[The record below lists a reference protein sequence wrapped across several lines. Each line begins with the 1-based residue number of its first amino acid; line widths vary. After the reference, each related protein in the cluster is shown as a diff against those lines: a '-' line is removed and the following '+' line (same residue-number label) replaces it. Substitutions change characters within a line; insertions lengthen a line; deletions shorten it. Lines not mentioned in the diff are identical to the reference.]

1 MYNVRKETFMGK
13 ENDIQWHLGFCS
25 AMELELREYAD
36 KLEFHREYPL
46 SRKPLLID
54 LLVVEKVEDFEIS
67 NDIGSIF
74 QKHNIMEYKSEN
86 DTLNEDTYFKVMAYA
101 YLYKSSEKHIGDID
115 INSVTITFV
124 RERKPEKLLRWFSD
138 NQYKVY
144 EKKRGIYYIEKD
156 GFIKTQVV
164 VTAEVGEKEH
174 IFLKT
179 LKRGLKRSTV
189 DNFLDEAFEL
199 QEPFERDCINS
210 LLGIMVSSNQEL
222 FDNIKNGGTGIMN
235 EVLREFFKDEIK
247 ANEEQAMNRGWEK
260 GMKKGLEQ
268 GLEQGIE
275 RGIEQGIEQGRIETL
290 YTDCNMSVPDIAK
303 KVSKSEDYVK
313 EIIKKIS
320 AACL

>member
-1 MYNVRKETFMGK
+1 MGK
-13 ENDIQWHLGFCS
+13 ENDIQWHLGFCA

-54 LLVVEKVEDFEIS
+54 LLVVEKSDDFEIS
-67 NDIGSIF
+67 NDIGHIF
-74 QKHNIMEYKSEN
+74 QKHNIMAYKSEN

-101 YLYKSSEKHIGDID
+101 YLYKSSEKHVGDID

-124 RERKPEKLLRWFSD
+124 RERKPEKLLKWFSD
-138 NQYKVY
+138 NNYKVY
-144 EKKRGIYYIEKD
+144 EKTSGIYYVEKD

-179 LKRGLKRSTV
+179 LKRGLNESTV
-189 DNFLDEAFEL
+189 DIFFDEAL
-199 QEPFERDCINS
+199 TLKKPFEKDCVDS
-210 LLGIMVSSNQEL
+210 LLGIMVSSNSEL
-222 FDNIKNGGTGIMN
+222 FEKIKNGGNGIMN
-235 EVLREFFKDEIK
+235 EVLREFFKEEIQ
-247 ANEEQAMNRGWEK
+247 ANEEQAMKRGMME
-260 GMKKGLEQ
+260 GRAEGRE
-268 GLEQGIE
+268 E
-275 RGIEQGIEQGRIETL
+275 GRIETL
-290 YTDCNMSVPDIAK
+290 YTDCNMSVADIAK
-303 KVSKSEDYVK
+303 KMSKSEEYVR

>member
-1 MYNVRKETFMGK
+1 MGK
-13 ENDIQWHLGFCS
+13 ENDIQWHLGFCA

-54 LLVVEKVEDFEIS
+54 LLVVEKSDDFEIS
-67 NDIGSIF
+67 NDIGRIF

-101 YLYKSSEKHIGDID
+101 YLYKSSEKHVGDID

-124 RERKPEKLLRWFSD
+124 RERKPEKLLKWFSD
-138 NQYKVY
+138 NSYKVY
-144 EKKRGIYYIEKD
+144 EKTSGIYYVEKD

-179 LKRGLKRSTV
+179 LKRGLNESTV
-189 DNFLDEAFEL
+189 DMFFDEAL
-199 QEPFERDCINS
+199 ALKKPFEKDCVDS
-210 LLGIMVSSNQEL
+210 LLGIMVSSNSEL
-222 FDNIKNGGTGIMN
+222 FKKIKNGGNGIMN
-235 EVLREFFKDEIK
+235 EVLREFFKEEIK
-247 ANEEQAMNRGWEK
+247 ANEEQAMKRGMRK
-260 GMKKGLEQ
+260 GIAEGRAE
-268 GLEQGIE
+268 GRVEGIAE
-275 RGIEQGIEQGRIETL
+275 GREEGRIETL
-290 YTDCNMSVPDIAK
+290 YTDCNMSVADIAK
-303 KVSKSEDYVK
+303 KVSKSEEYVR

>member
-1 MYNVRKETFMGK
+1 MFAKLGEIIAFLLYSMYNVRKETFMGK
-13 ENDIQWHLGFCS
+13 ENDIQWHLGFCA

-54 LLVVEKVEDFEIS
+54 LLVVEKTDDFEIT
-67 NDIGSIF
+67 NDIGQIF
-74 QKHNIMEYKSEN
+74 RKHNIMEYKSEN

-115 INSVTITFV
+115 INSVTVTFV

-138 NQYKVY
+138 NNYKVY
-144 EKKRGIYYIEKD
+144 EKTRGIYYVEKD
-156 GFIKTQVV
+156 GFVKTQVV

-199 QEPFERDCINS
+199 HEPFEKDCINS

-222 FDNIKNGGTGIMN
+222 FDSIKNGGTGIMN

-247 ANEEQAMNRGWEK
+247 ANEEQAM
-260 GMKKGLEQ
+260 KKGI
-268 GLEQGIE
+268 EQGIE
-275 RGIEQGIEQGRIETL
+275 RGRIETL
-290 YTDCNMSVPDIAK
+290 YNDCNMSVPDIAK
-303 KVSKSEDYVK
+303 KVSKSEEYVK

>member
-1 MYNVRKETFMGK
+1 MGK
-13 ENDIQWHLGFCS
+13 ENDIQWHLGFCA

-54 LLVVEKVEDFEIS
+54 LLVVEKSDDFEIL
-67 NDIGSIF
+67 NDIGHIF
-74 QKHNIMEYKSEN
+74 QKYNIMEYKSEN

-101 YLYKSSEKHIGDID
+101 YLYKSSEKHVGDID

-138 NQYKVY
+138 NNYKVY
-144 EKKRGIYYIEKD
+144 EKTSGIYYVEKD

-164 VTAEVGEKEH
+164 VTAEAGEKEH
-174 IFLKT
+174 IFLKI
-179 LKRGLKRSTV
+179 LKRGLKRDTV
-189 DNFLDEAFEL
+189 DNFFDEAFEL
-199 QEPFERDCINS
+199 HEPFEKACINS

-222 FDNIKNGGTGIMN
+222 FDSIKTGGTGIMN
-235 EVLREFFKDEIK
+235 EVLKEFFKDEIK
-247 ANEEQAMNRGWEK
+247 ANEEQAM
-260 GMKKGLEQ
+260 KK
-268 GLEQGIE
+268 
-275 RGIEQGIEQGRIETL
+275 GIEQGIERGRIETL

-303 KVSKSEDYVK
+303 KVSKSEEYVK

>member
-1 MYNVRKETFMGK
+1 MFAKLGEIIAFLLYSMYNVRKETFMGK
-13 ENDIQWHLGFCS
+13 ENDIQWHLGFCA

-54 LLVVEKVEDFEIS
+54 LLVVEKTDDFEIT
-67 NDIGSIF
+67 NDIGQIF
-74 QKHNIMEYKSEN
+74 RKHNIMEYKSEN

-115 INSVTITFV
+115 INSVTVTFV

-138 NQYKVY
+138 NNYKVY
-144 EKKRGIYYIEKD
+144 EKTRGIYYVEKD
-156 GFIKTQVV
+156 GFVKNQVV

-199 QEPFERDCINS
+199 HEPFEKDCINS

-222 FDNIKNGGTGIMN
+222 FDSIKNGGTGIMN

-247 ANEEQAMNRGWEK
+247 ANEEQAM
-260 GMKKGLEQ
+260 KK
-268 GLEQGIE
+268 
-275 RGIEQGIEQGRIETL
+275 GIEQGIEQGIERGRIETL
-290 YTDCNMSVPDIAK
+290 YNDCNMSVPDIAK
-303 KVSKSEDYVK
+303 KVSKSEEYVK

>member
-1 MYNVRKETFMGK
+1 MGK
-13 ENDIQWHLGFCS
+13 ENDIQWHLGFCA

-54 LLVVEKVEDFEIS
+54 LLVVEKSDDFEIL
-67 NDIGSIF
+67 NDIGHIF

-101 YLYKSSEKHIGDID
+101 YLYKSSEKHVGDID

-138 NQYKVY
+138 NNYKVY
-144 EKKRGIYYIEKD
+144 EKTSGIYYVEKD

-164 VTAEVGEKEH
+164 VTAEAGEKEH
-174 IFLKT
+174 IFLKI
-179 LKRGLKRSTV
+179 LKRGLKRDTV
-189 DNFLDEAFEL
+189 DNFFDEAFEL
-199 QEPFERDCINS
+199 HEPFEKACINS

-222 FDNIKNGGTGIMN
+222 FDSIKNGGTGIMN

-247 ANEEQAMNRGWEK
+247 ANEEQAM
-260 GMKKGLEQ
+260 KK
-268 GLEQGIE
+268 
-275 RGIEQGIEQGRIETL
+275 GIEQGIEQGIERGRIETL

-303 KVSKSEDYVK
+303 KVSKSEEYVK

>member
-1 MYNVRKETFMGK
+1 MGK
-13 ENDIQWHLGFCS
+13 ENDIQWHLGFCA

-54 LLVVEKVEDFEIS
+54 LLVVEKSDGFEIS
-67 NDIGSIF
+67 NDIGRIF

-101 YLYKSSEKHIGDID
+101 YLYKSSEKHVGDID

-124 RERKPEKLLRWFSD
+124 RERKPEKLLKWFSD
-138 NQYKVY
+138 NSYKVY
-144 EKKRGIYYIEKD
+144 EKTSGIYYVEKE

-179 LKRGLKRSTV
+179 LKRGLNESTV
-189 DNFLDEAFEL
+189 DMFFDEAL
-199 QEPFERDCINS
+199 ALKKPFEKDCVDS
-210 LLGIMVSSNQEL
+210 LLGIMVSSNSEL
-222 FDNIKNGGTGIMN
+222 FKKIKNGGNGIMN
-235 EVLREFFKDEIK
+235 EVLREFFKEEIK
-247 ANEEQAMNRGWEK
+247 ANEEQAMKRGMRK
-260 GMKKGLEQ
+260 GIAEGRAE
-268 GLEQGIE
+268 GRVEGIAE
-275 RGIEQGIEQGRIETL
+275 GRAEGREEGRIETL
-290 YTDCNMSVPDIAK
+290 YTDCNMSVADIAK
-303 KVSKSEDYVK
+303 KVSKSEEYVR

>member
-1 MYNVRKETFMGK
+1 MKERRQETFMGK
-13 ENDIQWHLGFCS
+13 ESDIQWHLGFCA

-54 LLVVEKVEDFEIS
+54 LLVVEKTDDFEIT
-67 NDIGSIF
+67 NDIGQIF

-115 INSVTITFV
+115 INSVTVTFV

-138 NQYKVY
+138 NNYKVY
-144 EKKRGIYYIEKD
+144 EKTRGIYYVEKD

-179 LKRGLKRSTV
+179 LKRGLRRSTV
-189 DNFLDEAFEL
+189 DNFLDEAFGL
-199 QEPFERDCINS
+199 HEPFEKDCINS

-222 FDNIKNGGTGIMN
+222 FDSIKNGGTGIMN

-247 ANEEQAMNRGWEK
+247 ANEEQAM
-260 GMKKGLEQ
+260 KK
-268 GLEQGIE
+268 
-275 RGIEQGIEQGRIETL
+275 GIEQGIEQGIERGRIETL
-290 YTDCNMSVPDIAK
+290 YNDCNMSVPDIAK
-303 KVSKSEDYVK
+303 KVSKSEEYVK

>member
-1 MYNVRKETFMGK
+1 MGK
-13 ENDIQWHLGFCS
+13 ENDIQWHLGFCA

-36 KLEFHREYPL
+36 RLEFHREYPL

-54 LLVVEKVEDFEIS
+54 LLVVEKTGDFEIV
-67 NDIGSIF
+67 NDIGQIF

-86 DTLNEDTYFKVMAYA
+86 DSLNEDTYFKVMAYA
-101 YLYKSSEKHIGDID
+101 YLYKSSEKYVGDID
-115 INSVTITFV
+115 INSITITLV
-124 RERKPEKLLRWFSD
+124 RERKPEKLLRWFKENS
-138 NQYKVY
+138 YKVY
-144 EKKRGIYYIEKD
+144 EKTSGIYYIEKD

-189 DNFLDEAFEL
+189 DDFLDKAFEMH
-199 QEPFERDCINS
+199 EPFEKDCINS

-222 FDNIKNGGTGIMN
+222 FDSIKNGGTGIMN
-235 EVLREFFKDEIK
+235 DVLREFFKEEIK
-247 ANEEQAMNRGWEK
+247 ANEEQAMNRGWKKGMEK
-260 GMKKGLEQ
+260 GMVEGMEKGMEK
-268 GLEQGIE
+268 GMVKGIE
-275 RGIEQGIEQGRIETL
+275 KGREEGRIETL
-290 YTDCNMSVPDIAK
+290 YMDCNMSVSDIAK

>member
-1 MYNVRKETFMGK
+1 MQKTG
-13 ENDIQWHLGFCS
+13 
-25 AMELELREYAD
+25 
-36 KLEFHREYPL
+36 
-46 SRKPLLID
+46 
-54 LLVVEKVEDFEIS
+54 DFEIA
-67 NDIGSIF
+67 NDIGQIF

-101 YLYKSSEKHIGDID
+101 YLYKSSEKYVGDID
-115 INSVTITFV
+115 INSITITLV
-124 RERKPEKLLRWFSD
+124 RERKPEKLLRWFKENS
-138 NQYKVY
+138 YKVY
-144 EKKRGIYYIEKD
+144 EKTSGIYYIEKD

-189 DNFLDEAFEL
+189 DDFLDKAFEMH
-199 QEPFERDCINS
+199 EPFEKDCINS

-222 FDNIKNGGTGIMN
+222 FDSIKNGGTGIMN
-235 EVLREFFKDEIK
+235 DVLREFFKEEIK
-247 ANEEQAMNRGWEK
+247 ANEEQAMNRGWKKGMEK
-260 GMKKGLEQ
+260 GMVEGMEKGRE
-268 GLEQGIE
+268 E
-275 RGIEQGIEQGRIETL
+275 GRIETL
-290 YTDCNMSVPDIAK
+290 YTDCNMSVSDIAK